1 MMRRI
6 GTGLVPWAVLM
17 ALGIGCFARLIA
29 DPSGLIA
36 DGGRPSIDFANRG
49 DARPLGND
57 VTFVFLPHHLY
68 VAKVLAEFGHL
79 PAWDCTGFGGRPII
93 GNPQSGVFYPPV
105 WIAWFFSCP
114 ATLGWLTVGH
124 LLWGGLGLYVLA
136 RSQGLSRWPAT
147 VAAGVFQA
155 SPYLLAQ
162 TFEGHYPHVWAA
174 CWFPWAFWA
183 LAQQRAGQVRGLLT
197 MPVILAMAYLTGH
210 PQEWFLLVIAL
221 SLWVGADVFGL
232 VVEGKEG
239 RLAAAAAVVR
249 WASVLGVGLSLAAI
263 ELVPAREL
271 LPWVQKSSQPE
282 AVSAAPRNHHLHL
295 VNGLQL
301 LSEEALGG
309 PADYLGVDN
318 FWESVLSFGLIPL
331 VLIVVAAVSSP
342 DRSRVRGWLILVVL
356 SVWFAAGRQ
365 LGLCNV
371 LYWALP
377 GLSWFRVPGRSLFL
391 SSQGAAMLA
400 GFGLETLRGRLS
412 ELARWRRFASRLSK
426 IAGMALGLLLLGRHV
441 ALFGLAG
448 TTALSPSEIR
458 ASQGGPEWGESA
470 AYVPARYVQDVWRAC
485 QAADRILHDPP
496 FWIAVAALG
505 AVVATGCLRGSR
517 TGRPWTADL
526 VGLLA
531 LGELAWHGF
540 ALIQVA
546 PADLFFRPDPVSESL
561 ILTNP
566 RWSVGDPLR
575 IRARDA
581 FFLDL
586 QAVRYGIEKTNIND
600 VFQLQHAASLYETL
614 YPIATRTQPP
624 IETPMSLAV
633 EDYRRQVRQ
642 GVFERMGVSAL
653 VSDRIEPDPP
663 WPVLSQGQAGG
674 RDYVIQQ
681 NPAALPRA
689 YVVPRA
695 EVIADE
701 PAMIL
706 SRFRSSDPR
715 SAVLM
720 SHDPLAGL
728 PADRRQPFIPVSWL
742 SHDPDRPMLEVF
754 TEAPGLLVMADTW
767 LPGWSAQVD
776 GRPAPIFRGNHAQRV
791 IPLEQSGRH
800 TIILRYSPPGLALG
814 GFSTAITGLV
824 WAVVGVLV
832 LRKDRR
838 LGNSNSGWFSRCL
851 HAFIGGSNRGGTEA
865 MRLRIQRRAHS
876 LEGRPAFKQ

>member
-1 MMRRI
+1 MRRI
-6 GTGLVPWAVLM
+6 GSGLVPWAVLV

-29 DPSGLIA
+29 EPSALIA
-36 DGGRPSIDFANRG
+36 DGARPSIDFANRG

-57 VTFVFLPHHLY
+57 ATFVFLPRHLY

-105 WIAWFFSCP
+105 WIAWFFCYP

-183 LAQQRAGQVRGLLT
+183 HAQQREGQVRGLLA

-221 SLWVGADVFGL
+221 TAWVCADVFGL
-232 VVEGKEG
+232 VIKSKQGP
-239 RLAAAAAVVR
+239 LAALVTVVL
-249 WASVLGVGLSLAAI
+249 WVSVLGVGLSLVAI

-271 LPWVQKSSQPE
+271 LPWVQRSSQQE
-282 AVSAAPRNHHLHL
+282 AISVAPRNYQLHL
-295 VNGLQL
+295 VNGLQI
-301 LSEEALGG
+301 LSGEALGG
-309 PADYLGVDN
+309 PADYLGDDN
-318 FWESVLSFGLIPL
+318 FWESVLSFGLVSL
-331 VLIVVAAVSSP
+331 VLIVAAGVSSSE
-342 DRSRVRGWLILVVL
+342 RSQVWGWIILVVL

-365 LGLCNV
+365 LGLCNL

-377 GLSWFRVPGRSLFL
+377 GLSWFRVPARSLFL
-391 SSQGAAMLA
+391 SSLGAAMLA
-400 GFGLETLRGRLS
+400 GFGIETLRGRLS
-412 ELARWRRFASRLSK
+412 ELALWRRFAFRLSK
-426 IAGMALGLLLLGRHV
+426 VAGIVLVLLLLGRQV
-441 ALFGLAG
+441 GLLGLAG
-448 TTALSPSEIR
+448 TTAMSPSEIR
-458 ASQGGPEWGESA
+458 ALQGGPEWAGSA
-470 AYVPARYVQDVWRAC
+470 ALVPPRYVQDVWRAC

-505 AVVATGCLRGSR
+505 TVVVTGCLGNSH
-517 TGRPWTADL
+517 TGRFWTADL

-546 PADLFFRPDPVSESL
+546 PAELFFRPDPVSECL
-561 ILTNP
+561 ISTNP
-566 RWSVGDPLR
+566 RWCIGDPLR
-575 IRARDA
+575 IRARDS

-600 VFQLQHAASLYETL
+600 VFQLQQAASLYETL
-614 YPIATRTQPP
+614 YPVATRAQEP

-633 EDYRRQVRQ
+633 EVFRRQVRQ
-642 GVFERMGVSAL
+642 GVFDRMGVSAL

-663 WPVLSQGQAGG
+663 WPVLSQGQAGE

-681 NPAALPRA
+681 NLAVLPRA

-695 EVIADE
+695 EVIEDE

-728 PADRRQPFIPVSWL
+728 QADRRQPFIPVTWL
-742 SHDPDRPMLEVF
+742 SHDPDRPRLEVS
-754 TEAPGLLVMADTW
+754 TEAPGLLVIADTW
-767 LPGWSAQVD
+767 LPGWSALVD
-776 GRPAPIFRGNHAQRV
+776 GQPAPIYRGNHSQRV

-814 GFSTAITGLV
+814 GFITAMSGLV
-824 WAVVGVLV
+824 WVMVGALVLV
-832 LRKDRR
+832 KIRR
-838 LGNSNSGWFSRCL
+838 TGHDKSGWFSRYL
-851 HAFIGGSNRGGTEA
+851 QAFSGSYK
-865 MRLRIQRRAHS
+865 S
-876 LEGRPAFKQ
+876 LWSRCDCGSRDGSIV

>member
-1 MMRRI
+1 MRRI
-6 GTGLVPWAVLM
+6 GTGLVPWAVLV
-17 ALGIGCFARLIA
+17 ALGIGCFARLIV

-36 DGGRPSIDFANRG
+36 DGGHPSIDFANHG

-57 VTFVFLPHHLY
+57 ATFVFLPHHLY
-68 VAKVLAEFGHL
+68 VAKVLAEFGHV
-79 PAWDCTGFGGRPII
+79 PFWDCTGFGGRPII

-105 WIAWFFSCP
+105 WIAWFFSWP

-136 RSQGLSRWPAT
+136 RSQGMSRWPAT

-183 LAQQRAGQVRGLLT
+183 HAQQRAGQASGLLA

-221 SLWVGADVFGL
+221 SLWVGADVIGL
-232 VVEGKEG
+232 VVKGKAE
-239 RLAAAAAVVR
+239 RLAAAAIVR
-249 WASVLGVGLSLAAI
+249 WASVLGVGLSLVAI
-263 ELVPAREL
+263 ELVPSCEL
-271 LPWVQKSSQPE
+271 LPWVQKGSQPD
-282 AVSAAPRNHHLHL
+282 AVSAAPRNYQLHL

-301 LSEEALGG
+301 LSEGALGG

-318 FWESVLSFGLIPL
+318 FWESVLSFGLVPL
-331 VLIVVAAVSSP
+331 VLIVVAALSSR
-342 DRSRVRGWLILVVL
+342 DRSRVRGWIILVVL

-371 LYWALP
+371 LYSALP
-377 GLSWFRVPGRSLFL
+377 GLSWFRVPARSLFL
-391 SSQGAAMLA
+391 SSLGAAMLA

-426 IAGMALGLLLLGRHV
+426 IAGMVLGLLLLGRHV
-441 ALFGLAG
+441 GLLALAG
-448 TTALSPSEIR
+448 TTALSLSEIR
-458 ASQGGPEWGESA
+458 ASQEGPEWAEPA
-470 AYVPARYVQDVWRAC
+470 AYVPARYVRDVWRAC

-505 AVVATGCLRGSR
+505 TAVATGCLLASR
-517 TGRPWTADL
+517 QGRPRVADL

-546 PADLFFRPDPVSESL
+546 PTDLFFRPDPVSESL

-566 RWSVGDPLR
+566 RRSFGDPLR

-586 QAVRYGIEKTNIND
+586 QAVRYGIDKTNIND
-600 VFQLQHAASLYETL
+600 VFQLQHAAPLYETL
-614 YPIATRTQPP
+614 YPVATRTQPS
-624 IETPMSLAV
+624 IETPMSQAV

-642 GVFERMGVSAL
+642 GVFNRMSVSSL
-653 VSDRIEPDPP
+653 VSDRIEFDPP
-663 WPVLSQGQAGG
+663 WPVLAEGRTGG
-674 RDYVIQQ
+674 RNYVIQQ

-701 PAMIL
+701 PAMVL

-720 SHDPLAGL
+720 SQDPLAGL
-728 PADRRQPFIPVSWL
+728 PADRRQSFIPVSWL
-742 SHDPDRPMLEVF
+742 SHDPDRPMLEVV

-767 LPGWSAQVD
+767 LPGWSALVD
-776 GRPAPIFRGNHAQRV
+776 GRTAPIFLGNQAQRV
-791 IPLEQSGRH
+791 IPLEQPGRH
-800 TIILRYSPPGLALG
+800 TISLQYSPPGLPLG
-814 GFSTAITGLV
+814 GLITAISGLL
-824 WAVVGVLV
+824 WAVVGSLV
-832 LRKDRR
+832 LRKNRQP
-838 LGNSNSGWFSRCL
+838 GNSRSGWSSPRL
-851 HAFIGGSNRGGTEA
+851 HAFIGNSNRGGNDA
-865 MRLRIQRRAHS
+865 MRLRI
-876 LEGRPAFKQ
+876 